1 MAKRKTK
8 NPLKYGEPMVRRC
21 VWLPESLDKN
31 VRDLLAKNREA
42 SSAIVDGVRIAVKM
56 AQRVGKNRVSA
67 RGGVKDHLDVSS
79 DSRALLAP
87 CGPFRLVRLIDGN
100 DIELPNSTRSTL
112 MEAERLQRDEMAKT
126 DVTWEIRGGE

>member
-21 VWLPESLDKN
+21 VWLPESLDRN

-42 SSAIVDGVRIAVKM
+42 SSAIVDGVRIAVRR
-56 AQRVGKNRVSA
+56 AQRAGKNRVSA
-67 RGGVKDHLDVSS
+67 NGGIKGHLDESS
-79 DSRALLAP
+79 DSMALLAP
-87 CGPFRLVRLIDGN
+87 CRPFRLVRLIDGN

-112 MEAERLQRDEMAKT
+112 MEAERLQRDEMVKT
-126 DVTWEIRGGE
+126 GVIWRIRGVE